1 MLAFEI
7 EVDGQPIALIGKRDW
22 AILNVIIGALRDTDL
37 KKDVPTVELRLGGLT
52 LDDSDG
58 VCHHFRWRGGQLDMG
73 DTITIKLV
81 ESDDPTPPDHVFR
94 SDYQAHES
102 KELRRQEYL
111 RLKDEFEPQEGSSGE
126 IDSK

>member
-58 VCHHFRWRGGQLDMG
+58 VCHHFY
-73 DTITIKLV
+73 
-81 ESDDPTPPDHVFR
+81 FN
-94 SDYQAHES
+94 AFA
-102 KELRRQEYL
+102 ELRAILHRYIL
-111 RLKDEFEPQEGSSGE
+111 IG
-126 IDSK
+126 I